1 MMVLLALGV
10 GRLLHEDEIMFL
22 GQSSAADLDIF
33 RVVLDRHLVLTI
45 PKPSS
50 PGSIITSS
58 VWSPDGQHIAYV
70 SQRIGEQHF
79 QGSIFIAD
87 AAGSN
92 PKTLIANLDC
102 VSNLTWSPDRAQIA
116 VISGCYPRSVLMTI
130 DVQQGKTNLLTN
142 NVSENYVPQWSPDGQ
157 KISFKYNDGNR
168 NATDVFNIEV
178 QSGNITPL
186 AMMWPSGS
194 SPVASPDGRYVVYAH
209 KLPSSSSKRSG
220 IYVYDSA
227 DQRTTLLYDDENFI
241 TSPIDW
247 SSDSQFIVYTAGYLT
262 QSDLFTLD
270 ITPCLAQTTSCI
282 PQRVI
287 PVTGQYVD
295 PHWRP
300 RQP

>member
-1 MMVLLALGV
+1 MVLLALGV
-10 GRLLHEDEIMFL
+10 GRFLHEDEIMFL
-22 GQSSAADLDIF
+22 GQSSDIDLDIF

-70 SQRIGEQHF
+70 SQYANQQHL

-87 AAGSN
+87 AAGDN
-92 PKTLIANLDC
+92 PKNLISNLDC
-102 VSNLTWSPDRAQIA
+102 VSNLTWSPDGSEIA
-116 VISGCYPRSVLMTI
+116 VISGCYPRAVLMTI
-130 DVQQGKTNLLTN
+130 DVKLGTANLLTN
-142 NVSENYVPQWSPDGQ
+142 NVSESYAPRWSGDGQ
-157 KISFKYNDGNR
+157 QISFKYIDGNR
-168 NATDVFNIEV
+168 NASEV
-178 QSGNITPL
+178 YTINLLSGNINQL
-186 AMMWPSGS
+186 ALMWPSGS

-209 KLPSSSSKRSG
+209 KLSSSSRKRSG
-220 IYVYDSA
+220 IYLYDAA
-227 DQRTTLLYDDENFI
+227 DQRTTLLYDDEKFI

-247 SSDSQFIVYTAGYLT
+247 SSDSQSIVYTAGYLT

-270 ITPCLAQTTSCI
+270 IAGCLAKTMSCT

-287 PVTGQYVD
+287 PITGQYVD